1 MERTCI
7 FNLHPSSG
15 GYINMQHA
23 KGSLSR
29 QYGDWKLFRMM
40 KNAFYFTLKALFV
53 LEIFKFLFW
62 LSSFVRKYLKRWISK
77 FMTSQTGWLTK
88 EVWNETSY
96 LILFMIFEEKC
107 NSSTS
112 YSINLLNFS
121 VWLALNFEISDNRF
135 VIQFVT
141 SYIL

>member
-1 MERTCI
+1 
-7 FNLHPSSG
+7 
-15 GYINMQHA
+15 MQHV

-62 LSSFVRKYLKRWISK
+62 LSSFVRKLLEKVNLKIYDVTNR
-77 FMTSQTGWLTK
+77 
-88 EVWNETSY
+88 
-96 LILFMIFEEKC
+96 MINKRGLELDFLPRFIHDFEEKC
-107 NSSTS
+107 YSSTS

-141 SYIL
+141 SCIL